1 MENYDEKKVAEAI
14 CTGSVPAFRQLVE
27 KYKKK
32 VFYLAFDMLGK
43 DHEAEDISQE
53 VFIKVYRHRHKIK
66 QIDRIGTWIH
76 RITVNTCIDQLRKKS
91 RKNQVNLEND
101 TLDAL
106 NYQTAEE
113 QNPTRDPEK
122 DVVIQSQVSHLLQA
136 VTPRERSV
144 VVLRYL
150 QGFKISEI
158 ARTLKV
164 SEGAIKSLLV
174 RARRKMQTRQALQPV
189 RSA

>member
-1 MENYDEKKVAEAI
+1 MENYDEKEVAAGI
-14 CTGSVPAFRQLVE
+14 STGSVPAFRQLVE
-27 KYKKK
+27 RYKKK

-43 DHEAEDISQE
+43 HHEAEDISQE
-53 VFIKVYRHRHKIK
+53 VFIKVYRHRHKI
-66 QIDRIGTWIH
+66 DRIDQISTWIH

-106 NYQTAEE
+106 NYQAAAE
-113 QNPTRDPEK
+113 QNPSSDPEK
-122 DVVIQSQVSHLLQA
+122 DLVIQSQISHLLKA

-144 VVLRYL
+144 VILRYI

-158 ARTLKV
+158 AQTLKV

-174 RARRKMQTRQALQPV
+174 RARRKMQARQVMRPV
-189 RSA
+189 QSA